1 MKACHEIRDLHFSGE
16 YMVLT
21 IDGTEKKLRVKDVS
35 PALDRA
41 SEEQRNT
48 FEVSPSGYGIHWPL
62 LDEDIAVDGL
72 LGIAHTRG
80 SRRKTA

>member
-1 MKACHEIRDLHFSGE
+1 MKARHEIRNLHFSGE

-21 IDGTEKKLRVKDVS
+21 IDGTERKLKVKDVS
-35 PALDRA
+35 PILERA

-62 LDEDIAVDGL
+62 LDEDIAIDGL
-72 LGIAHTRG
+72 LGIAHTRE

>member
-21 IDGTEKKLRVKDVS
+21 IDGTEKKLRIKDVS
-35 PALDRA
+35 PALERA

-72 LGIAHTRG
+72 LGIAHTRE